1 MRKFI
6 INIFKFLLFPTI
18 IIGIIFFTI
27 IKKIGLENLPA
38 LNFSSS
44 YSYNEKIRFLK
55 NKSNSPSIIAIGSSM
70 TLNNLDSDI
79 VVKELKDDEYLNVS
93 SWGLRISE
101 SYKLLKELYGIYE
114 FNQFI
119 SVINIGD
126 FEKGSKKI
134 DYSFLKYYL
143 TNNILKTIYTT
154 IYNFDL
160 DYYYK
165 NIDYVNYTRKCYK
178 DYEYLNYD
186 DFGMVK
192 FNRDGFNIN
201 NERWLDNHLDKVLD
215 NSEYLYL
222 DSISNF
228 CLKHNIKYYVFHS
241 PHRDGLIQDLNLFE
255 KKKYHLHLKK
265 IDSIMNNKQHYVNS
279 NRNRWNDTLF
289 VDGIHLDEIGA
300 KLFTQYCFEEIKTR
314 THNNVY
320 KK

>member
-6 INIFKFLLFPTI
+6 INIFRFLLFLSI

-44 YSYNEKIRFLK
+44 YSYNEKIRFIK
-55 NKSNSPSIIAIGSSM
+55 KKSNFPSIIAIGSSM
-70 TLNNLDSDI
+70 TLNNLDSEI
-79 VVKELKDDEYLNVS
+79 VIKELKDDDYLNVS

-101 SYKLLKELYGIYE
+101 SYKLLKELHGIYK

-119 SVINIGD
+119 SVVNIVD

-134 DYSFLKYYL
+134 DYGFLKYYL
-143 TNNILKTIYTT
+143 TNNILKTIYKA
-154 IYNFDL
+154 IYNLDL
-160 DYYYK
+160 DYYK
-165 NIDYVNYTRKCYK
+165 NIDYVNFTRKCYK

-186 DFGMVK
+186 EFGMVK
-192 FNRDGFNIN
+192 FNRDSFNIN
-201 NERWLDNHLDKVLD
+201 KERWLDNHLDKVLD

-228 CLKHNIKYYVFHS
+228 CLKHDIKYFIFHS
-241 PHRDGLIQDLNLFE
+241 PHRDGLTNDFNFFE
-255 KKKYHLHLKK
+255 KKKYHLHLQK
-265 IDSIMNNKQHYVNS
+265 IDSIINNKNHFVNS
-279 NRNRWNDTLF
+279 NENKWNDTLF
-289 VDGIHLDEIGA
+289 VDGIHLDKIGA
-300 KLFTQYCFEEIKTR
+300 KLFTQYCFDEIKAR